1 MHYINPRQASTEA
14 ASPIRERS
22 YEAESSRLSE
32 SLSRLHHELQ
42 VLESELTPALE
53 PAPNTAEGPSDSRA
67 RPPVAPLVDTL
78 ETSAAMAHSMAVRVS
93 ELRSRLCFS

>member
-32 SLSRLHHELQ
+32 SLGRLHHELQ
-42 VLESELTPALE
+42 ALESDLAPALE
-53 PAPNTAEGPSDSRA
+53 PAPGIDAASEGA
-67 RPPVAPLVDTL
+67 RISAPMAPLVEML
-78 ETSAAMAHSMAVRVS
+78 ETYAAMANSMAVRVS